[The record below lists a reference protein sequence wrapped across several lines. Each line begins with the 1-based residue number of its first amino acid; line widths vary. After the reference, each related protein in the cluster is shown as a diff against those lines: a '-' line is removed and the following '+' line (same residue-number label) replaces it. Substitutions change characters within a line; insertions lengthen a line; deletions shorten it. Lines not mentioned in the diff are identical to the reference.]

1 MSASFLAAAAE
12 RAAVAKPATA
22 ERLSPKKHRAERR
35 LAKERGH
42 LLTAGYDVSDVSDLS
57 DRLTWHVPVQFG
69 QLGERLVEV

>member
-57 DRLTWHVPVQFG
+57 
-69 QLGERLVEV
+69 EEVHGTGGATPLDPLRN